1 MKRIYKNAK
10 IIAGLSSMLKIA
22 GLEDESEQATNLIK
36 KEKDPLATLAIFD
49 YDNTLFRSPLK
60 PAVWKGGWWGNPA
73 SLQPPCLPQ
82 SVGEEY
88 WIPDT
93 VAAARRAI
101 SDPNTFSVCM
111 TGRQDSIFRGIV
123 PHLLSDVGL
132 NFDMVKLSNSDNTL
146 EFKLREI
153 LELLI
158 KYPFIS
164 NVHLWDD
171 KLPYL
176 NNFKAA
182 ILSEHPDLK
191 VEIHHVVAA
200 SMPALCEGSF
210 QELPVAFP
218 NKASYIGLMLE
229 SGSKSKLFE
238 AFPTKHPEEAGDH
251 VTVMFNPTGADLE
264 AMRGLFGKKYQITVT
279 GYAEDEKGQ
288 AVSVEAP
295 GISFPAGKIPHITV
309 STAKGVSPVYSNEL
323 LAKGNIK
330 KVDGPVLTGVLW
342 WK

>member
-1 MKRIYKNAK
+1 MKRRYGDVNRL
-10 IIAGLSSMLKIA
+10 GQLSQLLKVA
-22 GLEDESEQATNLIK
+22 ELEEESGQALNLVK
-36 KEKDPLATLAIFD
+36 KEKDPLATLIIFD
-49 YDNTLFRSPLK
+49 FDNTLFRSPLK

-73 SLQPPCLPQ
+73 SLTPPCLPEN
-82 SVGEEY
+82 VGEEY

-93 VAAARRAI
+93 IAAARRAI

-111 TGRQDSIFRGIV
+111 TGRQDFMFRGIV
-123 PHLLSDVGL
+123 PHLLSDIGL
-132 NFDMVKLSNSDNTL
+132 SFDMVKLSNSDNTFQ
-146 EFKLREI
+146 FKLREI
-153 LELLI
+153 LILLI

-182 ILSEHPDLK
+182 ILSDHPELK

-200 SMPALCEGSF
+200 SMPALCEGNLP
-210 QELPVAFP
+210 ELPQSFP

-238 AFPTKHPEEAGDH
+238 SFPTKHSDEAGDH
-251 VTVMFNPTGADLE
+251 VTVIFNPIGENLE
-264 AMRGLFGKKYQITVT
+264 AMRGLFGKKYQIKIT
-279 GYAEDEKGQ
+279 GIAEDDRGQ
-288 AVSVEAP
+288 AVTVDVP
-295 GISFPAGKIPHITV
+295 GISFPDGKIPHITV
-309 STAKGVSPVYSNEL
+309 STAIGTNPVYSNEL
-323 LAKGNIK
+323 LAKGKITS
-330 KVDGPVLTGVLW
+330 VDGPTLTGILW